1 MKVNRNWLLAIASLV
16 WFIAGFNI
24 LRIGIQAYKHSVYLS
39 NVILSVLVFS
49 IFYIFIFSRLV
60 KKHTIRIRAL
70 ESEKQYFWNFFDKSS
85 FLIMAFMM
93 TGGILLRYSGV
104 VPTLFI
110 AVFYTGLGAA
120 LTMAGIMFGVNF
132 IDEKKEGLKNEKIF

>member
-1 MKVNRNWLLAIASLV
+1 
-16 WFIAGFNI
+16 
-24 LRIGIQAYKHSVYLS
+24 
-39 NVILSVLVFS
+39 
-49 IFYIFIFSRLV
+49 
-60 KKHTIRIRAL
+60 
-70 ESEKQYFWNFFDKSS
+70 
-85 FLIMAFMM
+85 MAFMM
-93 TGGILLRYSGV
+93 IGGILLRYSGV

>member
-1 MKVNRNWLLAIASLV
+1 
-16 WFIAGFNI
+16 
-24 LRIGIQAYKHSVYLS
+24 
-39 NVILSVLVFS
+39 
-49 IFYIFIFSRLV
+49 
-60 KKHTIRIRAL
+60 
-70 ESEKQYFWNFFDKSS
+70 
-85 FLIMAFMM
+85 MAFMM

-132 IDEKKEGLKNEKIF
+132 IDEKRRA